1 MSALPGKFKRLAKP
15 LSFFGQVLGKS
26 LNHSHHQQ
34 RYFASAQSQTV
45 CNWFCPELS
54 RKYQDG
60 SRFYEVDIQGENKL
74 LPSVTSVLNMLNK
87 PGLNQWAVNVTLNK
101 LEETLSD
108 ISDVR
113 EDKMVVMSK
122 NDVESTLKMA
132 KGVQK
137 DVLASSADL
146 GTRAHDTIDR
156 IVRGDTENLVIDEDV
171 KQVVKNFWQWWNHS
185 GVVLDPR
192 GDSMIYSAKY
202 GYAGAADAL
211 GVLPDGNL
219 VVVDFKTSN
228 GIFDTHIIQV
238 AAYAKALEEQLIA
251 IGNPPEKAKVKEAYV
266 VRFSKFDDEYEVKR
280 VANIDESFNAFKAC
294 LFLWHYKQKNQM
306 IAV

>member
-1 MSALPGKFKRLAKP
+1 MRTPITLLKRLHRSRYPKI
-15 LSFFGQVLGKS
+15 
-26 LNHSHHQQ
+26 QQ
-34 RYFASAQSQTV
+34 RLFTSAQSQTV
-45 CNWFCPELS
+45 CNWFCPELE

-60 SRFYEVDIQGENKL
+60 ARFYEVDIHGENKL

-87 PGLNQWAVNVTLNK
+87 PGLNQWAVNVTLDK
-101 LEETLSD
+101 LGETLVD
-108 ISDVR
+108 ISEVR
-113 EDKMVVMSK
+113 EDKMIIMPK
-122 NDVESTLKMA
+122 EDLDQTLKTA

-137 DVLASSADL
+137 DIMMTAADL

-156 IVRGDTENLVIDEDV
+156 IVRGDTEDMIIDEDV
-171 KQVVKNFWQWWNHS
+171 RQVIKNFWQWWNDS
-185 GVVLDPR
+185 GIVLDPR

-211 GVLPDGNL
+211 GVLPDGKL

-238 AAYAKALEEQLIA
+238 AAYAKALEEQLLA
-251 IGNPPEKAKVKEAYV
+251 MGNPREKAEVKEAYV
-266 VRFSKFDDEYEVKR
+266 VRFSKFDNEYEVKR

-294 LFLWHYKQKNQM
+294 LFLWHYKQRNQM
-306 IAV
+306 ESV